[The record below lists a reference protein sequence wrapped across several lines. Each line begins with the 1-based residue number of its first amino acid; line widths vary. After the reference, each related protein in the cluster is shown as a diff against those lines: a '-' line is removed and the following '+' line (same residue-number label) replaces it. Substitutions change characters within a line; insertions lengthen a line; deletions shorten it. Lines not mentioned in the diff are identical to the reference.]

1 MKRFCSVLLASAVVA
16 SAVPAMA
23 FENQFGGYWRTRAF
37 TQRDFAADEKADSSR
52 TDSRTRLYYT
62 AEFSKNFKLVNK
74 FEMDAIWGSKEYFD
88 RPAAANKPGSGA
100 IGADS
105 ISVEVKNTYADF
117 AFDLVND
124 AKLGFKLG
132 TQGTVISRGFLFND
146 DFSGAIV
153 SYDMNK
159 DIKIPFIWIK
169 ANEGGPG
176 INTAGDKLN
185 DEDIDVYALSPEF
198 KLGKAAMINPLF
210 AYQKQ
215 ESTNSDIY
223 TMGLNADMTAD
234 AFKAWFTG
242 IYQNGTIMSGTVDM
256 DLASYLVALGAEYN
270 IGKLNL
276 NAQGFYA
283 SGDDD
288 ATDDEMNGFVG
299 FANSGGAIN
308 AGQDYHW
315 SEIMGGGIFDSN
327 VSNGIGKYGYNSVT
341 NITAAKIGA
350 SYKAMDKLTVYGDIW
365 YAKLSEVAKGQDDE
379 LGTEFDLRARYM
391 LFENLALDV
400 VGAYL
405 AAGDAT
411 NKDDNPYEVG
421 TQLELKF

>member
-16 SAVPAMA
+16 TAVPAMA
-23 FENQFGGYWRTRAF
+23 FENKFGGYWRTRAF
-37 TQRDFAADEKADSSR
+37 TQRDFVADEKADSSR
-52 TDSRTRLYYT
+52 ADSRTRLFYT

-74 FEMDAIWGSKEYFD
+74 FEMDAIWGSNKYYD
-88 RPAAANKPGSGA
+88 RAPGATDKAGSGA

-153 SYDMNK
+153 SYDMK
-159 DIKIPFIWIK
+159 DVKIPVIWIK

-176 INTAGDKLN
+176 INAAGDKLN
-185 DEDIDVYALSPEF
+185 DEDIDVYALSPEI
-198 KLGKAAMINPLF
+198 KVGKAVMINPLF

-223 TMGLNADMTAD
+223 NFGLNADYKAD
-234 AFKAWFTG
+234 KFGAWFTG
-242 IYQNGTIMSGTVDM
+242 IYQNGTILSGTADV
-256 DLASYLVALGAEYN
+256 DLASYLVAAGADYT
-270 IGKLNL
+270 IDKLNL
-276 NAQGFYA
+276 NAQGFFA

-288 ATDDEMNGFVG
+288 ATDDEVNAYCG
-299 FANSGGAIN
+299 FANAGGKTL

-315 SEIMGGGIFDSN
+315 AEIMGGGIFDSN
-327 VSNGIGKYGYNSVT
+327 VSNGIANYGYNGIT
-341 NITAAKIGA
+341 NITAVKIGA
-350 SYKAMDKLTVYGDIW
+350 SYKAMDKLTVYGDVW
-365 YAKLSEVAKGQDDE
+365 YAMLSEVATGQDDE
-379 LGTEFDLRARYM
+379 LGTEIDLRARYM

-405 AAGDAT
+405 VAGDAT
-411 NKDDNPYEVG
+411 NKDDNPYEIG